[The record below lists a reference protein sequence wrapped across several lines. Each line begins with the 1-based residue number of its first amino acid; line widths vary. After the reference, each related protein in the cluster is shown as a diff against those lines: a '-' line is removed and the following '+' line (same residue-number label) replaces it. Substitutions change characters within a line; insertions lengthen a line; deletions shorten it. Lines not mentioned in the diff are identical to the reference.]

1 MPPDAPKPRLHDP
14 NGKFAKGHP
23 CVAPSRKGK
32 PNRTTA
38 DLRELVIGA
47 LNAAGGQQYLVEQ
60 AHANP
65 AAFLALVGR
74 CLPRDVTI
82 TGTMTWAAVVDAVAA
97 SRAAKAVVLDA
108 QPVRAL
114 PPA

>member
-1 MPPDAPKPRLHDP
+1 MPAKPPRAATHRANGAFAPGHPRL
-14 NGKFAKGHP
+14 GGR
-23 CVAPSRKGK
+23 VKGK
-32 PNRTTA
+32 PNKVTA
-38 DLRELVIGA
+38 DLRDLVIGA